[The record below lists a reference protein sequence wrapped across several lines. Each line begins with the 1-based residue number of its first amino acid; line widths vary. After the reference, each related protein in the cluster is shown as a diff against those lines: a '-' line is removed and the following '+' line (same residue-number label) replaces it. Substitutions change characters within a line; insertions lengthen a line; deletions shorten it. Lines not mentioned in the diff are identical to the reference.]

1 MFDQPEPVGRAG
13 YEHAK
18 VLLRERQRKLHAI
31 EQRHQQQKIAREEYL
46 SCRLSLLQGISELS
60 SILLN
65 DPDRTPEQN
74 LDELG

>member
-1 MFDQPEPVGRAG
+1 MFDQSGPVGRAG

-31 EQRHQQQKIAREEYL
+31 EQKHQQQKIARDKYL

-74 LDELG
+74 LDE